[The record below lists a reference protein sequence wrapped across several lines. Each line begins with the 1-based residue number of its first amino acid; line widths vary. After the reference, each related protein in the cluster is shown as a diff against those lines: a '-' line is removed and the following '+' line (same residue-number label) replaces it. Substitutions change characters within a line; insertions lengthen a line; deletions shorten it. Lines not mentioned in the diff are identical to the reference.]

1 MGFHLRIVGLLALAA
16 LALPVASAA
25 AASGRV
31 PPGNSG
37 ANQYTETLP
46 GAGGNKPT
54 RDIGGEGG
62 RTPAKVLG
70 HANAARLEAL
80 GPEGR
85 AAAQLAAKS
94 APESIAGQP
103 HGEGGVSN
111 PSGSSG
117 LSQVLGQL
125 TGSSDSG
132 GMGLL
137 LPLLIAMTIVGA
149 AAYGLGRRRTARPQ
163 D

>member
-1 MGFHLRIVGLLALAA
+1 MLALTA
-16 LALPVASAA
+16 LALPVGSAA
-25 AASGRV
+25 ATSGTV
-31 PPGNSG
+31 PPGISG

-46 GAGGNKPT
+46 GPGGNEPTSGIGDKGKRRRWADAGEGARPRERRPAGSARTGRAGGGPVC
-54 RDIGGEGG
+54 RAE
-62 RTPAKVLG
+62 R
-70 HANAARLEAL
+70 AREHR
-80 GPEGR
+80 R
-85 AAAQLAAKS
+85 AAARV
-94 APESIAGQP
+94 
-103 HGEGGVSN
+103 GGTSN

-149 AAYGLGRRRTARPQ
+149 AAYGFGRRRTAHPQ